1 MSDFDNLDEMTGS
14 MSDWV
19 SKKQQATTMTPIT
32 PAKNDKLFEVRTKIS
47 ADPSHPD
54 VAKIIEALDSKQPN
68 GLKDAM
74 SVADASDAPEF
85 LNEFAQ
91 AYAQND
97 GQAEGKW
104 LFVRQIQQ
112 GKKGKNA
119 KVKVELSYD
128 QDGDLNV
135 VDVPKSMIYAVDGRK
150 WKKTGINNLLPQQP
164 VESTP
169 DSDVEPPT
177 PATSQESVVSV
188 DNPTPDMADENPVM
202 DSSSTPSSPQ
212 DHAPDMP
219 SPTDDDPL
227 IALIGGKTVEA
238 LNQLNLRSGVK
249 IADLDMKEFKVVN
262 GTSGPVKIIGD
273 NGDEMEISNILSG
286 SNFGPIGAEGNFV
299 SFTAQNMGDVLYRR
313 FTDLVQEMS
322 SKDNR
327 EVTVEQLRAIRKHMD
342 ALSRV
347 FGFDDPNQ
355 LEAFFAAW
363 LMKDS
368 TCRLTGIPGT
378 GKTTVINSAA
388 TLLANSY
395 GFNVGRRYLA
405 QKPVMQGQEHEYL
418 LFPAGQSYDVNYGDK
433 NAQATYR
440 AWEQWRFNEW
450 KQISNNSGAYLYD
463 FRFLQETSDSGYAKI
478 PMSPRQFAELLLA
491 TPILDENGLN
501 TNKIKASPISTSA
514 LREVFGSK
522 GLPNGITDRDGFAV
536 YLTTPLYNDSGAN
549 EGFALREFLLEHFFD
564 DRLLDKA
571 NGMKQICDE
580 MLNECGIAKIDYD
593 KRAEEILYGIEIRQ
607 ITDKQIV
614 GGEEKEV
621 AAYQFDPTPR
631 PIVTQPV
638 KFFNE
643 ANRSGSGVEDA
654 ILGLIAEQTVE
665 YRGQTF
671 SSPSFVAWMD
681 TNPHQKGNDLAFVDR
696 IDMELYFGT
705 LTLGGRFNTL
715 VERYGGAA
723 SKGSRPEFQLIDRML
738 LNKGASRF
746 LKPMRFQD
754 LNNVWGTIIDLPF
767 NASGVA
773 EDVQGALLD
782 ISMIATLFTQRFM
795 VQEKQDEIY
804 GMPHVFKKDDD
815 VFASPLVDIST
826 TTNSA
831 YEGQHQEA
839 IDKYGSGKNGVP
851 YQAPVLITRMLGF
864 RFANSLVK
872 MTRALAFL
880 RGKDH
885 VTRQEVIDAL
895 PYCVGHRLGPAR
907 EGEDPKGRDIGIVRD
922 AMRLTN
928 EQEFIRDII
937 LNGYVLRNTPSGMGN
952 NAGKPSL
959 FDLWDSFLK
968 NCMTHMDSTDA
979 YWKYEKG
986 VLLDIKNKVRNGGT
1000 GITPVHWSIATMI
1013 VETER
1018 RANQYKSRYSSYL
1031 ERIQRPQSRFG
1042 GAGEK
1047 KTPEDLQKAQLL
1059 ANTSAA
1065 QYFKVRG
1072 DIAADP
1078 FLFSDDR
1085 GKLLALVDSKINA
1098 MCGKTL
1104 KATLTPNAAN
1114 FMAIAP
1120 TEGAEYEMGAGQTFA
1135 SFDGT
1140 IGGPSSTSFK
1150 WRCYGDA
1157 MGAWGNMVTNGAN
1170 LQAQI
1175 AKLGATGS
1183 TDNFLDVGGADFE
1196 SNQDLSITAQ
1206 FIIPAQGDAVENPK
1220 FNSRMQSLF
1229 DTFAQY
1235 TSEGVQIGDVA
1246 VGVSGILEN
1255 YNDLDE
1261 YASQAEYLLNEWLS
1275 KTASDQAKTDQVM
1288 KQGFNACFRLG
1299 HIDTGV
1305 EDSMKVKMANGRE
1318 TTIKG
1323 EDDLRLWLSLRCIQ
1337 GDNKTDGG
1345 EAIVSVFA
1353 AITSACMRPIR
1364 GADGSMV
1371 VDSDGNPTEWEV
1383 LPFTDDQTYNRSRY
1397 SGTEAEWSEMQYQDI
1412 GNLTTR
1418 DYRLYTQLALRA
1430 IGDETL

>member
-1 MSDFDNLDEMTGS
+1 MSDFDELDEMTGS

-19 SKKQQATTMTPIT
+19 SKKQQATNLHKRIT
-32 PAKNDKLFEVRTKIS
+32 PAKNDKLFEARTKVSPDPNNPIV
-47 ADPSHPD
+47 AD
-54 VAKIIEALDSKQPN
+54 IIEAMN
-68 GLKDAM
+68 H
-74 SVADASDAPEF
+74 
-85 LNEFAQ
+85 
-91 AYAQND
+91 ND
-97 GQAEGKW
+97 RARAEGLAGTTDAEAFLLEFIDEYMTHGGQEAGKW
-104 LFVRQIQQ
+104 IFVRQVQS
-112 GKKGKNA
+112 GKRGKTA
-119 KVKVELSYD
+119 SVKVELSYD
-128 QDGDLNV
+128 ADGDLNV
-135 VDVPKSMIYAVDGRK
+135 VSVPKSMIYAVDMRK
-150 WKKTGINNLLPQQP
+150 WKKVGMDALLPQQP

-169 DSDVEPPT
+169 TPD
-177 PATSQESVVSV
+177 PATSGESVVSG
-188 DNPTPDMADENPVM
+188 DNPVPEMADEDPVM
-202 DSSSTPSSPQ
+202 DSSSTPSSPE
-212 DHAPDMP
+212 DHAPDIP

-227 IALIGGKTVEA
+227 ISLIGGKTVEA

-249 IADLDMKEFKVVN
+249 IADLDMDTFTVVN
-262 GTSGPVKIIGD
+262 GTSGPVKIVGN
-273 NGDEMEISNILSG
+273 NGDEMEISNILAG
-286 SNFGPIGAEGNFV
+286 SNFGPIGEDGNYI
-299 SFTAQNMGDVLYRR
+299 SFTAQNMGDVLYKR

-395 GFNVGRRYLA
+395 GFNVGKRYLA
-405 QKPVMQGQEHEYL
+405 RKPVIAGQSHEYI

-433 NAQATYR
+433 NNQASYR
-440 AWEQWRFNEW
+440 AWDGWRFREW
-450 KQISNNSGAYLYD
+450 EQLSATSGAYLYD
-463 FRFLQETSDSGYAKI
+463 FRFLQATSDSGYRKI
-478 PMSPRQFAELLLA
+478 PMPPTRFAQLLLA
-491 TPILDENGLN
+491 TPTLDENGLN
-501 TNKIKASPISTSA
+501 TDMITATPVSIAS
-514 LREVFGSK
+514 LREEFGAK
-522 GLPNGITDRDGFAV
+522 GLPNGITDRNGYAV

-549 EGFALREFLLEHFFD
+549 EGYAFREFLLEHFYD
-564 DRLLDKA
+564 NRLLDKE

-607 ITDKQIV
+607 ITDKQRI

-631 PIVTQPV
+631 PIVTQPI

-715 VERYGGAA
+715 VERYGGSK

-738 LNKGASRF
+738 LNKGTSRY
-746 LKPMRFQD
+746 LKPMRFHD
-754 LNNVWGTIIDLPF
+754 LNNVWGTIIGLPF
-767 NASGVA
+767 NASGAA
-773 EDVQGALLD
+773 EGEQGALLD
-782 ISMIATLFTQRFM
+782 ISMISVLFTQRFM
-795 VQEKQDEIY
+795 VQERQDEIY
-804 GMPHVFKKDDD
+804 GMPHVFKNDDD
-815 VFASPLVDIST
+815 IYTSPLVDIST
-826 TTNSA
+826 TTNSQ
-831 YEGQHQEA
+831 YESQHQEA
-839 IDKYGSGKNGVP
+839 IDKYGSGKNGVQ

-864 RFANSLVK
+864 RFSNSLIK

-907 EGEDPKGRDIGIVRD
+907 EGEDPKGRDIGILRD

-952 NAGKPSL
+952 PAGKPSL

-1013 VETER
+1013 VENER
-1018 RANQYKSRYSSYL
+1018 RKNEYKSRYSSYL
-1031 ERIQRPQSRFG
+1031 ERIQRPQSQFG

-1072 DIAADP
+1072 DIAGDS

-1085 GKLLALVDSKINA
+1085 AKLLALVDSKIDA
-1098 MCGKTL
+1098 MCGNSL
-1104 KATLTPNAAN
+1104 KATITPNAAN

-1120 TEGAEYEMGAGQTFA
+1120 TKGAEYVMGAGETYA

-1140 IGGPSSTSFK
+1140 ISGPSASSFQ
-1150 WRCYGDA
+1150 WRSYGDA
-1157 MGAWGNMVTNGAN
+1157 MGAWGSMITNGAN
-1170 LQAQI
+1170 LQAKI
-1175 AKLGATGS
+1175 AKLGS

-1196 SNQDLSITAQ
+1196 SNQELSITSQ
-1206 FIIPAQGDAVENPK
+1206 FTIPAKGDSVENAK
-1220 FNSRMQSLF
+1220 FNSRMNALF
-1229 DTFAQY
+1229 DTFGQY
-1235 TSEGVQIGDVA
+1235 TGEGVQVGEIA
-1246 VGVSGILEN
+1246 TGVSGIAEN
-1255 YNDLDE
+1255 YNSLDE
-1261 YASQAEYLLNEWLS
+1261 YASQVDFLLNEWLS
-1275 KTASDQAKTDQVM
+1275 KTATDQSKTDALLVT
-1288 KQGFNACFRLG
+1288 GFNACFRLA

-1305 EDSMKVKMANGRE
+1305 EDSMKIKLQNGQ
-1318 TTIKG
+1318 TTTVKG
-1323 EDDLRLWLSLRCIQ
+1323 EDDLRIWFSLRCIQ
-1337 GDNKTDGG
+1337 GDNKTEGG
-1345 EAIVSVFA
+1345 EAMLSLFVG
-1353 AITSACMRPIR
+1353 ITSACMRPSLDAN
-1364 GADGSMV
+1364 GAVILDA
-1371 VDSDGNPTEWEV
+1371 DGNPTEWEV
-1383 LPFTDDQTYNRSRY
+1383 LPFGDDQTYNRSRY
-1397 SGTEAEWSEMQYQDI
+1397 SGSEAEWSEYQYQDI

-1418 DYRLYTQLALRA
+1418 DYRLYTQLGLRA
-1430 IGDETL
+1430 VGDETL